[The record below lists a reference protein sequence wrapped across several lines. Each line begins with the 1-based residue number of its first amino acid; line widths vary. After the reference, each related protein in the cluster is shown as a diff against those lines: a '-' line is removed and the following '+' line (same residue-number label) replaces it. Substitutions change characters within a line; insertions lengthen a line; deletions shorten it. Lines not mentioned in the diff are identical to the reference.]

1 MTPLER
7 LGLEV
12 AAFTMIG
19 SRAQAAVLCAL
30 LDAEGRFLE
39 WDQIAVARPWK
50 MGAFEASAATIKTR
64 ISLLR
69 DALEDLGFPGVIQS
83 AGRKEGLRYALPDP
97 GRGEIIARLV
107 AEASG
112 A

>member
-12 AAFTMIG
+12 VAFTLIG

-39 WDQIAVARPWK
+39 WDQIGAARPWK
-50 MGAFEASAATIKTR
+50 MGAFEVTAGAIKTR

-69 DALEDLGFPGVIQS
+69 DALEDLGFAGVIQT
-83 AGRKEGLRYALPDP
+83 AGRKEGMRYALPDP
-97 GRGEIIARLV
+97 GRAQIIARLV
-107 AEASG
+107 AEA
-112 A
+112 AR